1 MVMNMIYTTNV
12 NIEIN
17 LKSVEDLSKLK
28 ILIEVNN
35 LDKPNF
41 SAIARDLGI
50 DRRTAKKYYD
60 GNSKKERKPKKS
72 KIDEFYDI
80 ISGLLSAETKQIFYY
95 KSHLYRYLVREKGL
109 DCSRSDFNYYILKHE
124 NFAEY
129 FKPKKKRDAV
139 KSETPFGKQ
148 AQFDWKEDLKFH
160 FRNGEEFIF
169 NVGSLILS
177 ASRFKYWAVSPAKS
191 QAYLFDFLAS
201 ALESLGGV
209 PQEIFIDNAST
220 MMDIAR
226 TERSAGKVNPKFQQ
240 FADDFG
246 FNIVPCVRAR
256 PNTKAKVE
264 NPMRVIDEIMSY
276 NGLLD
281 NEEQLYEKMQ
291 QITNEA
297 NSRICQATGLPPVL
311 VFKKEKEHLLPL
323 PNNKICSYY
332 KNTTINAK
340 VNSNSLFRYKGNLYS
355 VPIDFIGK
363 NIVVKVIDNNLYV
376 YYGQKLITLHTISNQ
391 KVNYHENHHLAMMGL
406 TFKNSDQED
415 VKDYAAKHL
424 EEMKK
429 FNEQLST
436 ITGELT

>member
-60 GNSKKERKPKKS
+60 GNIKKDRKPKKS
-72 KIDEFYDI
+72 KIDDFYDI
-80 ISGLLSAETKQIFYY
+80 ISNLLSAETKQIFYY
-95 KSHLYRYLVREKGL
+95 KSHLYRYLVREKWL
-109 DCSRSDFNYYILKHE
+109 DCSRSNFNYYILKHE
-124 NFAEY
+124 KFAEY

-148 AQFDWKEDLKFH
+148 AQFDWKEDLKFY

-191 QAYLFDFLAS
+191 QVYLFDFLAS
-201 ALESLGGV
+201 ALERLGGV

-220 MMDIAR
+220 MMDVAR
-226 TERSAGKVNPKFQQ
+226 TERSVGKVNPKFQQ

-436 ITGELT
+436 VTGELT